1 MTLILSTGIPM
12 WTFSF
17 PTELGVTTTEKTISI
32 ANKKNADQQG
42 EKAGSFYNKNSYVP
56 YS

>member
-17 PTELGVTTTEKTISI
+17 PTELGVTTMEKTISI

-42 EKAGSFYNKNSYVP
+42 EKAGSFL
-56 YS
+56 